1 MSFRPPLFCLFAGLA
16 ALAATAP
23 ASAQLEQS
31 FFTALEHP
39 AIHYDSPD
47 TGDVVTQVNARLA
60 DGRIAIMGDDAPSL
74 VRSVLRAFDIP
85 VESQILVFS
94 RTSLQATRISRLTPR
109 TLFFND
115 RVAVSWVQSG
125 FVEVATQ
132 SPRHGAVFY
141 SLAQSADGGPRF
153 VRRAEC
159 LRCHHSYA
167 TGGIPGLLNRSVF
180 TGQDGYPLRELG
192 ESFINDR
199 TPFEER
205 WGGRYVTGT
214 HGTMRHRGN
223 GVVSDPA
230 HPEASVGP
238 STLNQASVGHIVKP
252 GATLTPYSDL
262 VALLV
267 FDHQM
272 HTLNLLTRIGW
283 EARVAAHDGLAPTV
297 PLEEMAS
304 EVADALLFVGE
315 APLPAP
321 IRGTSGFAAHF
332 EARGP
337 RDSLGR
343 SLRQFDLR
351 HRLMKFP
358 CSYLVYSEAFDALPV
373 EVQHA
378 IYGRMWEILS
388 GQARDPK
395 YASLSRD
402 DRQAIIEILRE
413 TKADLPDE
421 FM

>member
-1 MSFRPPLFCLFAGLA
+1 MSFRPPLFCLFAWLA

-31 FFTALEHP
+31 FFAALEHP

-115 RVAVSWVQSG
+115 RVAVSWVQGG

-180 TGQDGYPLRELG
+180 TGEDGYPLRELG
-192 ESFINDR
+192 ESFTTDR

-223 GVVSDPA
+223 GVVSDLA
-230 HPEASVGP
+230 HPEASVGS
-238 STLNQASVGHIVKP
+238 STLNQPSVGHIVTP

-283 EARVAAHDGLAPTV
+283 EARVATHDGLASTV
-297 PLEEMAS
+297 PLQEMAS

-321 IRGTSGFAAHF
+321 IRGTSGFAANF

-337 RDSLGR
+337 RDSRGR
-343 SLRQFDLR
+343 SLRQLDLR

-358 CSYLVYSEAFDALPV
+358 CSYLVYSEVFDALPV

-388 GQARDPK
+388 GQAHDPK
-395 YASLSRD
+395 YAGLSRA
-402 DRQAIIEILRE
+402 DRRAIIEILRE
-413 TKADLPDE
+413 TKADLPNE